1 MLGLYEFYWNC
12 GRSGH
17 LSGLFIEDEEVV
29 RNLVGSKL
37 YFGEVLG
44 KHSEIYGTW
53 DEGDVE
59 LISDDQ
65 EKIEWLQGLMKG
77 KTISGFNPVEYVQDE
92 GDEEWENE

>member
-1 MLGLYEFYWNC
+1 MKGLYEFYWNC

-29 RNLVGSKL
+29 RNLIGSKL

-53 DEGDVE
+53 DEGDVG

-65 EKIEWLQGLMKG
+65 EKIEWLQQLMKG
-77 KTISGFNPVEYVQDE
+77 KTISGFNPVEYVVDTDE
-92 GDEEWENE
+92 DDENE